1 MGLVTINRRSTVV
14 KKNIFEFNA
23 SISFFKNQFEFS
35 IIDPRAKIL
44 LVKNIIGR
52 SSHNI
57 TVLVLL

>member
-23 SISFFKNQFEFS
+23 SISFFRNQFEFS

-52 SSHNI
+52 SSY
-57 TVLVLL
+57 L